1 MKKRNG
7 NVAFWRYFLSLG
19 GIMLLSS
26 VAVMAQSSA
35 CPGWT
40 NPANFTI
47 GATGSGNTY
56 RGWQG
61 QMGDKTNCTPNALT
75 GSTCVNWQ
83 NTVVAANQMANNTH
97 PNTGGDCATF
107 PLGPGGADWRS
118 HTFTILDTNAQVNL
132 SGSVRNRDKETGY
145 NLAYVPTQYNEPPDT
160 SGNPYTFFS
169 KSIRVGHACG
179 RYNSSS
185 GLPNTSAVYYNMF
198 VTPQNAMLF
207 LYYACVIE
215 NGNHGASQDPVFMV
229 RVMKRNA
236 AGQWVQA
243 EIVDTTGSNYPLA
256 YFVASTPSATMG
268 DNINGWH
275 FRNQAQSGYYYGL
288 YYKDW
293 SKVALN
299 LTSLMDQYVRIE
311 VIVAGCSQMQHFSYA
326 YICGECRPMQINV
339 AGCPTGMT
347 TDVATLSAPR
357 GLLNYV
363 WYASEYGASDPT
375 MKMTYPDDD
384 PMSTSYFTF
393 RQLTPNVGTEADSA
407 YIYRVQADDFRVLYR
422 PNEAHILNIPA
433 SSNSPEG
440 DSIAIKQTFR
450 CKMRSALDP
459 AKPFDSYLYANA
471 TNYKPTMDV
480 DILSK
485 CGGDVYLQ
493 NHSYV
498 PGDADRVNLGATTWS
513 FYHNE
518 VAGGQADTVM
528 QGDTTHIHFDAQTAQ
543 SVRVRTYAHVDP
555 GTPEC
560 YSEDIYPIQPLQNP
574 VGGFGISQ
582 RVLCDDDP
590 TTLVDTTAGST
601 YRVWMFRGASDTS
614 SMELTD
620 SLVGVGETNRT
631 VTRSFTHASEPIGM
645 LVRNGLYWL
654 NPENTLDTIWCENMI
669 YDSVHVFLHPALLVV
684 GDTIVCQGTLTDA
697 TVTAVGVDSCT
708 YQWSTSLN
716 SITGGIQPG
725 NHLAVVPYADTSTYY
740 VRVTSPQGCVAWDS
754 IHAYLVS
761 PRLSMSPADGRI
773 CPGDTVILVGSNAN
787 SYTWT
792 ASPNDPSL
800 TGQDT
805 AATVMVTPQQ
815 STTYTLVGHGGSGD
829 NICDAT
835 PLTTQVTVFP
845 YPVPTVNINP
855 GIVDSEDPVVML
867 RDESPYSVASTW
879 VFDGGEIV
887 EGREVTHTFEE
898 ATGVDSVYV
907 TLKNVNELGCQ
918 TVYPFGIPVNL
929 YTAWFPNIFT
939 PGSEDVNS
947 TFRLYTINRY
957 EIFHIYIYNRRGEL
971 VFDSDDPEFEWDGT
985 YKGSP
990 CPQGTYVYICRF
1002 RKPGTFN
1009 LSEIYGSITLVR

>member
-1 MKKRNG
+1 
-7 NVAFWRYFLSLG
+7 
-19 GIMLLSS
+19 
-26 VAVMAQSSA
+26 
-35 CPGWT
+35 
-40 NPANFTI
+40 
-47 GATGSGNTY
+47 
-56 RGWQG
+56 
-61 QMGDKTNCTPNALT
+61 
-75 GSTCVNWQ
+75 
-83 NTVVAANQMANNTH
+83 
-97 PNTGGDCATF
+97 
-107 PLGPGGADWRS
+107 
-118 HTFTILDTNAQVNL
+118 
-132 SGSVRNRDKETGY
+132 
-145 NLAYVPTQYNEPPDT
+145 
-160 SGNPYTFFS
+160 
-169 KSIRVGHACG
+169 
-179 RYNSSS
+179 
-185 GLPNTSAVYYNMF
+185 
-198 VTPQNAMLF
+198 
-207 LYYACVIE
+207 
-215 NGNHGASQDPVFMV
+215 
-229 RVMKRNA
+229 
-236 AGQWVQA
+236 
-243 EIVDTTGSNYPLA
+243 
-256 YFVASTPSATMG
+256 
-268 DNINGWH
+268 
-275 FRNQAQSGYYYGL
+275 
-288 YYKDW
+288 
-293 SKVALN
+293 
-299 LTSLMDQYVRIE
+299 
-311 VIVAGCSQMQHFSYA
+311 
-326 YICGECRPMQINV
+326 
-339 AGCPTGMT
+339 
-347 TDVATLSAPR
+347 
-357 GLLNYV
+357 
-363 WYASEYGASDPT
+363 
-375 MKMTYPDDD
+375 
-384 PMSTSYFTF
+384 
-393 RQLTPNVGTEADSA
+393 
-407 YIYRVQADDFRVLYR
+407 
-422 PNEAHILNIPA
+422 
-433 SSNSPEG
+433 
-440 DSIAIKQTFR
+440 
-450 CKMRSALDP
+450 
-459 AKPFDSYLYANA
+459 
-471 TNYKPTMDV
+471 
-480 DILSK
+480 
-485 CGGDVYLQ
+485 
-493 NHSYV
+493 
-498 PGDADRVNLGATTWS
+498 
-513 FYHNE
+513 
-518 VAGGQADTVM
+518 
-528 QGDTTHIHFDAQTAQ
+528 
-543 SVRVRTYAHVDP
+543 
-555 GTPEC
+555 
-560 YSEDIYPIQPLQNP
+560 
-574 VGGFGISQ
+574 
-582 RVLCDDDP
+582 
-590 TTLVDTTAGST
+590 
-601 YRVWMFRGASDTS
+601 
-614 SMELTD
+614 
-620 SLVGVGETNRT
+620 
-631 VTRSFTHASEPIGM
+631 M

-654 NPENTLDTIWCENMI
+654 NPENTLDTIWCENTI